1 MSVVMNNE
9 YGNITITNHV
19 LAKTAGIAAT
29 SCYGVVGMAV
39 KTVKDGI
46 VHLLKKESL
55 SKGVEIVINDD
66 QSVDVKLHIIV
77 EYGTNI
83 PAIGDIV
90 ANTVTYNMESS
101 LGVKVNSVS
110 VTVEG
115 IRVDS

>member
-1 MSVVMNNE
+1 MSVIIKSE
-9 YGNITITNHV
+9 KGNITITNDV
-19 LAKTAGIAAT
+19 LAKTAGLVAT

-39 KTVKDGI
+39 KTVRDGI

-55 SKGVEIVINDD
+55 SKGVEIFVNEDS
-66 QSVDVKLHIIV
+66 SVDVKVHIIV

-90 ANTVTYNMESS
+90 ENTVVYNLENS
-101 LGVKVNSVS
+101 LGVKVGSVQ
-110 VTVEG
+110 VIVEG